1 MYYQFNLLCL
11 SLVLKQQRTS
21 HHHHLQGHH
30 IKRRSVW
37 MVSYCNE
44 IRESTI
50 SYKEEVGLDGLL
62 LQQGNQYK
70 DHSIS

>member
-1 MYYQFNLLCL
+1 
-11 SLVLKQQRTS
+11 
-21 HHHHLQGHH
+21 
-30 IKRRSVW
+30 

-50 SYKEEVGLDGLL
+50 SYKDEVGLDGLL